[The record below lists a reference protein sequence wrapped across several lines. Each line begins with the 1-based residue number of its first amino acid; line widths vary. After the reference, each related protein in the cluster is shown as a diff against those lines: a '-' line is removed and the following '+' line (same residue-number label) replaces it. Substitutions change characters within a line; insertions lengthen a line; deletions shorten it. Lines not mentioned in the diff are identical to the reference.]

1 MLDLIGQGA
10 DWSNMKLYDDNS
22 RLVPEAEPYTPSS
35 TLRKLN
41 HPLMIMVKEERAVRV
56 NSLIMSDFSGGGHCV
71 FKWLLCG
78 HLKPTPGA
86 TI

>member
-41 HPLMIMVKEERAVRV
+41 HPLMIMVKEERAVKDH
-56 NSLIMSDFSGGGHCV
+56 SMSDFRGVGWYSS
-71 FKWLLCG
+71 L
-78 HLKPTPGA
+78 GA
-86 TI
+86 RS

>member
-56 NSLIMSDFSGGGHCV
+56 HSLIMSDLGITTRKAFSS
-71 FKWLLCG
+71 L
-78 HLKPTPGA
+78 
-86 TI
+86 

>member
-56 NSLIMSDFSGGGHCV
+56 HSLIMSDFRGGGHCV
-71 FKWLLCG
+71 
-78 HLKPTPGA
+78 LK
-86 TI
+86 

>member
-1 MLDLIGQGA
+1 MNIEIFLRLRRLYSIPNLIGQGA

-22 RLVPEAEPYTPSS
+22 GLVPEAEPYTPSS

-56 NSLIMSDFSGGGHCV
+56 HSLIMSDSQ
-71 FKWLLCG
+71 L
-78 HLKPTPGA
+78 
-86 TI
+86 

>member
-1 MLDLIGQGA
+1 MNIEIFLRLRRYSMLDLIGQGA

-56 NSLIMSDFSGGGHCV
+56 HSLIMSDSQ
-71 FKWLLCG
+71 L
-78 HLKPTPGA
+78 
-86 TI
+86 

>member
-56 NSLIMSDFSGGGHCV
+56 HSLIMFDFRGGGDTVC
-71 FKWLLCG
+71 
-78 HLKPTPGA
+78 
-86 TI
+86 

>member
-56 NSLIMSDFSGGGHCV
+56 HSLIMSDFRGVLNGKTRV
-71 FKWLLCG
+71 PK
-78 HLKPTPGA
+78 
-86 TI
+86 